1 MTHSKCGLLLL
12 LAMAGVAAC
21 GGDPTDSFRQG
32 NEQIVATPTSLFLQQ
47 GASVFVIAELQDEQ
61 GNQLTEDLQTANVGP
76 EITVLRDTAFLET
89 TNGTELKT
97 RERFIVTG
105 LAPGASSFTI
115 KSGADTLFVPVRVVP
130 TSVSVTFSNASPGVN
145 EPMTITAPAGYK
157 FGADA
162 GVATATGGVGFVTGF
177 SADSTAVSVII
188 PPGTTGAL
196 TVSGLQADFLPG
208 VSLSLPSID
217 TVAAG
222 TTPLAGTGS
231 TATAPTIPVPPL
243 DGTTNFFDAGAFTA
257 PDITGD
263 GGVGAQYYKIVVT
276 EAGNYHFVT
285 NWAGGSDLDAV
296 VCSDAACNTG
306 AFAGTGITQPEDGT
320 LALTPGTYY
329 YSVVLFAGSP
339 PGYFAL
345 SLTHEAPP
353 TE

>member
-32 NEQIVATPTSLFLQQ
+32 NEQIIATPTSLFLQQ

-76 EITVLRDTAFLET
+76 EITVVRDTAFLQT

-105 LAPGASSFTI
+105 LAPGSSSFTI

-130 TSVSVTFSNASPGVN
+130 TSIGVTFSNASPAVN
-145 EPMTITAPAGYK
+145 EAITITAPAGYK

-162 GVATATGGVGFVTGF
+162 AVESALGVGFVTGF
-177 SADSTAVSVII
+177 SADSTAISAII
-188 PPGTTGAL
+188 PPGSTGPL
-196 TVSGLQADFLPG
+196 TVSGLSADFLPG

-217 TVAAG
+217 QVTAG

-231 TATAPTIPVPPL
+231 TATAPTIAVPPL
-243 DGTTNFFDAGAFTA
+243 DGTSNFFDAGAFTA
-257 PDITGD
+257 ADITGD
-263 GGVGAQYYKIVVT
+263 GGVGAQYYKFVVT

-285 NWAGGSDLDAV
+285 NWSGGSDIDAI
-296 VCSDAACNTG
+296 VCFDAACANG
-306 AFAGTGITQPEDGT
+306 AFAGSGITQPEDGT
-320 LALTPGTYY
+320 LALDPGTYY
-329 YSVVLFAGSP
+329 YAAVLFAGSP
-339 PGYFAL
+339 PPFFSL

-353 TE
+353 TP